1 MFIMKL
7 EPEYFEQIKSGE
19 KFYEARIND
28 EKRKKIRIGDTIL
41 FKKKPDLYLGVLTK
55 VVDIRY
61 FNTFFEMAQT
71 LDIKGLGFDGK
82 NAEGI
87 KDTYYQFY
95 SKEEEQEFG
104 VVVFKLEVIN

>member
-1 MFIMKL
+1 
-7 EPEYFEQIKSGE
+7 
-19 KFYEARIND
+19 
-28 EKRKKIRIGDTIL
+28 
-41 FKKKPDLYLGVLTK
+41 
-55 VVDIRY
+55 
-61 FNTFFEMAQT
+61 MAQT